1 MTEITRRPATAGVSL
16 SMVAATVG
24 FVGVALAAAG
34 AAAPAAV
41 GVVVLALG
49 LYRGSRRVVTF
60 GASALFVG
68 IVYAGVQ
75 GGAAEPLLLAAL
87 GTVVSWDAGEYAIGV
102 GEQLGRDADTTRL
115 TLVHS
120 ATTLLVGVAGAAVVY
135 AVYLSV
141 GGSQPVAA
149 LVLVLLGAIA
159 LVAALRGR
167 REEGRTVRGH
177 RR

>member
-1 MTEITRRPATAGVSL
+1 
-16 SMVAATVG
+16 MVAATVG

-49 LYRGSRRVVTF
+49 LYRGSRRVVTL

-68 IVYAGVQ
+68 VVYAGVQ

-120 ATTLLVGVAGAAVVY
+120 ATTLLVGVAGVAVVY

-141 GGSQPVAA
+141 GGNQPVAA
-149 LVLVLLGAIA
+149 LVLVLLGAIS

-167 REEGRTVRGH
+167 REEGRTVRH
-177 RR
+177 QR